1 MEALVH
7 QRKSLVLD
15 LVKQTQN
22 VASIF
27 DGFSA
32 PESRKVS
39 LNGNMYDFL
48 VYYNSTDKFDII
60 NIQSI

>member
-32 PESRKVS
+32 TESRKVS
-39 LNGNMYDFL
+39 LNGNMYDFI

-60 NIQSI
+60 NIQSV